1 MSSNA
6 ACASSSSA
14 TSNAVTLTVNQT
26 GDPIVS
32 ISTAN
37 TSICAGDEIVFT
49 SNVSSG
55 GNNPNYAW
63 LINGG
68 NTNGNAETFAT
79 ATLNDGDVVTLFVSG
94 SSACVGSATSAGITM
109 DVMSIPTPFIVE
121 NAGALETEPIVGAT
135 YNWYLNGGPMAG
147 QNTAVLIPES
157 SGSYTVE
164 AELNG
169 CTSEV
174 SAPFDLII
182 TSVKHQRA
190 ETWNLIPNPAAN
202 MFEIKSS
209 ETIEIIELFDVN
221 GRLIQTSNLKQ
232 MWIQDLSNGIYFV
245 RVNQQRVEKLVIQ
258 H

>member
-1 MSSNA
+1 
-6 ACASSSSA
+6 
-14 TSNAVTLTVNQT
+14 VNQT

-32 ISTAN
+32 ITTEN
-37 TSICAGDEIVFT
+37 TSVCAGEEVVFS

-55 GNNPNYAW
+55 GSNPNYAW

-79 ATLNDGDVVTLFVSG
+79 TTLNDGDVVTLFVSG

-109 DVMSIPTPFIVE
+109 DVLSIQTPFIVE

-135 YNWYLNGGPMAG
+135 YNWYLNGDVLVG
-147 QNTAVLIPES
+147 QNTAVLTPES

-164 AELNG
+164 AELDG
-169 CTSEV
+169 CTSGI

-182 TSVKHQRA
+182 TSIKQSRA
-190 ETWNLIPNPAAN
+190 EIWSIIPNPAAN

-232 MWIQDLSNGIYFV
+232 MWIQDLSNGTYFV